1 MDDDAEIVAE
11 FLVESHENLDQLD
24 RDLVELERTP
34 DSRELLSSIFRTI
47 HTIKGTSGFLAFN
60 RLEALTHVGENL
72 LSRLRD
78 GKMTMTTA
86 TTGALLTMV
95 DTVRALLEAIEHGAG
110 DADPA
115 VDVESVVAMLERVL
129 AGEAEPEA
137 AAPAAGPAPTE
148 AAPLPGGEESTVPV
162 TESVEDA
169 PLPAAAALSGEPSTL
184 PVAESVEH
192 APPTEAQFLTEEV
205 AAVAAPEP
213 PEAPP
218 VAEPATR
225 VAAPVVEQPA
235 PVVPVAATP
244 APPAAPPAPV
254 AAEPVLDAEPEEGR
268 RGVVDSSVRVDVDL
282 LDGLVQLVGE
292 LVLTRNQILQ
302 RTETADDVEL
312 VRASQRLDLVAS
324 ELQESVMRTRMQP
337 IGQVW
342 SKMPRI
348 VRDLALQLGREVELD
363 MQGHETELDRSLLEA
378 LKGPLTHLVRNSLD
392 HGIEPPADR
401 VAQGKPAAGK
411 LSLRAYHESGQVV
424 VEITD
429 DGKGIDPARIGD
441 VAVSRGVV
449 SREQLARMEPRA
461 VLDLIFRP
469 GFSTAETVTNVSGRG
484 VGMDVVRT
492 SIERIGGSV
501 DMTSTVG
508 AGTMMRIRI
517 PLTLAII
524 PALVVGQGGERYA
537 IPQAN
542 LVELVR
548 LEGQDLRDNVETLA
562 GAPVLRL
569 RGRLLP
575 LVSLSEALGGAKAA
589 PEGLTIV
596 VVQADE
602 VRFGL
607 CVEEVHDTQEIVVKP
622 IGRQLKAIPMYAGA
636 TIMGDGRVALI
647 LDVAGI
653 ARDRVIGAAH
663 AAEAEVAV
671 GTVDARA
678 LLVLEVSQGRR
689 AALPLTAVSRLEEF
703 DLARIERSGGAE
715 VVQYRD
721 GILPLVRLAPAI
733 GLAESPPTED
743 QISVVVHEDGAY
755 RVGIVIDRV
764 LDVVE
769 EQVVPTEV
777 GKRNGVLGSAVV
789 QDRVTDLVDL
799 DAVVRPVLAGVR

>member
-78 GKMTMTTA
+78 GKMVMTTHTA
-86 TTGALLTMV
+86 GALLTMV

-110 DADPA
+110 DADPG
-115 VDVESVVAMLERVL
+115 VDVESVVSLLERVL
-129 AGEAEPEA
+129 AGDVEEPA
-137 AAPAAGPAPTE
+137 AAAAESGEQATGPE
-148 AAPLPGGEESTVPV
+148 L
-162 TESVEDA
+162 ESVEDA
-169 PLPAAAALSGEPSTL
+169 PPAQAAVEGGEQATVPELESVQDAPPAAAA
-184 PVAESVEH
+184 
-192 APPTEAQFLTEEV
+192 AP
-205 AAVAAPEP
+205 APE
-213 PEAPP
+213 
-218 VAEPATR
+218 
-225 VAAPVVEQPA
+225 
-235 PVVPVAATP
+235 
-244 APPAAPPAPV
+244 PAPV
-254 AAEPVLDAEPEEGR
+254 AEELLEPALDLAPEPVLEPVLDLAPDPVLDPVLDQVLDQAPEDVPAAAEAEEGR

-302 RTETADDVEL
+302 RTEAADDVEL

-348 VRDLALQLGREVELD
+348 VRDLAHQLGREVDLEMD
-363 MQGHETELDRSLLEA
+363 GHDTELDRSLLEA

-392 HGIEPPADR
+392 HGIEPPPAR
-401 VAQGKPAAGK
+401 AAAGK
-411 LSLRAYHESGQVV
+411 PTAGRLLLRAYHESGQVV

-429 DGKGIDPARIGD
+429 DGKGIAPRHIGD
-441 VAVSRGVV
+441 VAVRRGVV
-449 SREQLARMEPRA
+449 TREQLARMEPRD

-469 GFSTAETVTNVSGRG
+469 GFSTAEQVTNVSGRG

-501 DMTSTVG
+501 DLTSTVG
-508 AGTMMRIRI
+508 CGTTMRIRI

-524 PALVVGQGGERYA
+524 PALVVGQQGERYA

-548 LEGQDLRDNVETLA
+548 LEGQDLRENVETLA

-575 LVSLSEALGGAKAA
+575 LVSLSEALGGEKAD
-589 PEGLTIV
+589 PDGLTIV

-602 VRFGL
+602 TRFGL

-622 IGRQLKAIPMYAGA
+622 IGRQLKSLPTYAGA

-647 LDVAGI
+647 LDVGGI
-653 ARDRVIGAAH
+653 ARTRAIGAAH
-663 AAEAEVAV
+663 ATEPEVQV
-671 GTVDARA
+671 GTVDSRA

-703 DLARIERSGGAE
+703 ELGRVERSGGVE

-721 GILPLVRLAPAI
+721 GILPLLRLAPAI
-733 GLAESPPTED
+733 GLAESPPAED
-743 QISVVVHEDGAY
+743 QISVVVHEDGQH

-777 GKRNGVLGSAVV
+777 GRRNGVLGSAVV
-789 QDRVTDLVDL
+789 QDKVTDLVDL
-799 DAVVRPVLAGVR
+799 DAVVRPLLAGAR